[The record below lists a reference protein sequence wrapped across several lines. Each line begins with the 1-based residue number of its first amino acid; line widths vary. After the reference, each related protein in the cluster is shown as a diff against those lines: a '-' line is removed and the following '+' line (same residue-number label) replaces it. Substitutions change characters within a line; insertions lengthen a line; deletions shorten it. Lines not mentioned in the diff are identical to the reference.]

1 MRHHRHNTNCNFI
14 SQPIDF
20 DKYTDRELLQ
30 YCLGATMY
38 TPATRDIYNLIINK
52 KRIELTS
59 LVMCF
64 EDAIQEDQVSEAEVN
79 ILSFFDKL
87 ENAIIDKKIHVEDIP
102 LLIIRVRSL
111 EQFINFTARI
121 KTSHFKL
128 ITAFNFPKILSS
140 NAKEYFDHLVYLNEI
155 SNEIL
160 YGMPILES
168 PDIVFKETRDTE
180 LKKMLD
186 ILTFYHKY
194 ILNIRIGATDFS
206 SLFGI
211 RRRIQHTIYDIML
224 VRDTLS
230 DILNYF
236 TRSNKNFIVSAPVW
250 EYFDNNEEF
259 NMHYNEYYISDI
271 ISHKPVFNTALDGLI
286 REILMD
292 KENGFIGKTIIHP
305 THIKYVNAL
314 YSVTKEEY
322 EDAMQILQTSGG
334 VIKSS
339 KNNKMNEINPHKS
352 WAEKTLA
359 LAKVYGVVKDQSGYY
374 ELFNVSKG
382 ENKI

>member
-1 MRHHRHNTNCNFI
+1 MRHHKHNDTCNFI
-14 SQPIDF
+14 MKPIEF

-38 TPATRDIYNLIINK
+38 TPATRDIFSLILNK
-52 KRIELTS
+52 KRNELTT

-64 EDAIQEDQVSEAEVN
+64 EDAIQENQVPEAEIN
-79 ILSFFDKL
+79 ILSFFEKLDK
-87 ENAIIDKKIHVEDIP
+87 AIIEGTILYNDIP
-102 LLIIRVRSL
+102 LLIIRVRSV
-111 EQFINFTARI
+111 EQFKSFTAKI
-121 KTSHFKL
+121 KKNYFKF

-140 NAKEYFDHLVYLNEI
+140 NAKEYFDHLVYLNEKN
-155 SNEIL
+155 NEIL
-160 YGMPILES
+160 YGMPIFES
-168 PDIVFKETRDTE
+168 PDIVYKETREKE
-180 LKKMLD
+180 LRTMKE
-186 ILTFYHKY
+186 ILIKYRKY

-236 TRSNKNFIVSAPVW
+236 TRTDTNYIVSAPVW
-250 EYFDNNEEF
+250 EYFNNNEEV
-259 NMHYNEYYISDI
+259 NIHYNEHFITDI

-314 YSVTKEEY
+314 YCVTKEEY
-322 EDAMQILQTSGG
+322 DDALQILNTEGG

-339 KNNKMNEINPHKS
+339 NNNKMNEINPHKS
-352 WAEKTLA
+352 WAKKTLA
-359 LAKVYGVVKDQSGYY
+359 LAKAYGVVKDQSGYY
-374 ELFNVSKG
+374 ELFKNEKR
-382 ENKI
+382 N

>member
-1 MRHHRHNTNCNFI
+1 MRHHKHNENYNFI
-14 SQPIDF
+14 SDPIEF

-38 TPATRDIYNLIINK
+38 TPATRDIYKLITS
-52 KRIELTS
+52 KRRVELTS

-64 EDAIQEDQVSEAEVN
+64 EDAIQEEQVPEAEVN
-79 ILSFFDKL
+79 ILSFFDQLEKAVL
-87 ENAIIDKKIHVEDIP
+87 ENKVIVKDLP

-111 EQFINFTARI
+111 EQFMTFTARI
-121 KTSHFKL
+121 KPSHFKY

-140 NAKEYFDHLVYLNEI
+140 NARDYFDYLVYLNKK
-155 SNEIL
+155 NKEIL

-168 PDIVFKETRDTE
+168 PNIVYMETRHSE
-180 LKKMLD
+180 LRKMQE
-186 ILTFYHKY
+186 ILSEYREY

-211 RRRIQHTIYDIML
+211 RRRIKHTIYDIML
-224 VRDTLS
+224 VRDALS

-236 TRSNKNFIVSAPVW
+236 TRSNINFIVSAPVW

-259 NMHYNEYYISDI
+259 NLHYNENYISDI

-322 EDAMQILQTSGG
+322 EDALQILQTGGG

-339 KNNKMNEINPHKS
+339 NNNKMNEINPHKS
-352 WAEKTLA
+352 WAKKTLA
-359 LAKVYGVVKDQSGYY
+359 LAKVYGVVEDQSGYY
-374 ELFNVSKG
+374 ELFNVAKRR
-382 ENKI
+382 K